1 MTSVQTP
8 QHHYYRNRGPN
19 YGPHVAAFFLG
30 CVVGALAF
38 YFLSSA

>member
-19 YGPHVAAFFLG
+19 YGPHVAAFFWDVL
-30 CVVGALAF
+30 
-38 YFLSSA
+38 